1 MSPVAIEGTVAP
13 GFEPV
18 ADAFRAAFEAADTG
32 AALVVRH
39 RGGVVVDLWGGVADP
54 VRGTPWTR
62 DTHTTVFS
70 CTKGLMSIL
79 AARAVAAGL
88 LDYERPVTDYWPEF
102 VQAGKAATRVRDL
115 LAHRAGLSAPREA
128 VGLATA
134 LDWDAMTRRLAEQQ
148 PLWEPGSGHAYHA
161 LTHGW
166 LVGEVLRRVTG
177 LQPGDLLARELAE
190 PLGAQVLLGV
200 PQDAGV
206 DVSDSIV
213 GEGLARLTR
222 EQAMARRA
230 GEIDWPDRAMTLGDA
245 FPPELVAPGEG
256 FNSPAVRAALIPG
269 AGGVATARG
278 LAAVWSATVVETD
291 GVRLLDDA
299 TVARSTEVV
308 SEGEPVFAVPPPW
321 PRWGMGFQLDS
332 EARRYLGPTSFGH
345 DGAGGQVAF
354 ADRAHEVGFAFVTN
368 RMEAIEDH
376 RATRIIDAL
385 RSVLSASGSG

>member
-1 MSPVAIEGTVAP
+1 
-13 GFEPV
+13 
-18 ADAFRAAFEAADTG
+18 
-32 AALVVRH
+32 
-39 RGGVVVDLWGGVADP
+39 
-54 VRGTPWTR
+54 
-62 DTHTTVFS
+62 
-70 CTKGLMSIL
+70 
-79 AARAVAAGL
+79 
-88 LDYERPVTDYWPEF
+88 
-102 VQAGKAATRVRDL
+102 
-115 LAHRAGLSAPREA
+115 
-128 VGLATA
+128 
-134 LDWDAMTRRLAEQQ
+134 
-148 PLWEPGSGHAYHA
+148 
-161 LTHGW
+161 
-166 LVGEVLRRVTG
+166 GEVLRRLAG

-206 DVSDSIV
+206 HVSDSIV

-291 GVRLLDDA
+291 GVRLLDDE

-332 EARRYLGPTSFGH
+332 EARRY
-345 DGAGGQVAF
+345 
-354 ADRAHEVGFAFVTN
+354 
-368 RMEAIEDH
+368 
-376 RATRIIDAL
+376 
-385 RSVLSASGSG
+385 